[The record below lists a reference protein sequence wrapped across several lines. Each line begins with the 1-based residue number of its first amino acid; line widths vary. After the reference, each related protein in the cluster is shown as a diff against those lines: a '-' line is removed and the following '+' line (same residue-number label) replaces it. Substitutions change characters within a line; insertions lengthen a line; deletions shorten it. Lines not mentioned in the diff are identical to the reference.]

1 MPASPQALVGDSVE
15 NVGYVIPTPVI
26 QHFLVDYQRTGG
38 FTGFPALGIRWQRLE
53 SDALKRAFGMTP
65 EQKGGTHASRASW
78 IAWEREGKVK

>member
-1 MPASPQALVGDSVE
+1 VHASQALVGESVE

-26 QHFLVDYQRTGG
+26 QHFLIDFQRTGG

-65 EQKGGTHASRASW
+65 QQKGGWGWGAGACRVVA
-78 IAWEREGKVK
+78 R